1 MQIKWQGIIL
11 RFFLCAAV
19 LIMNSISQAGTP
31 MWTFTP
37 NPAFPPNVS
46 LTQSGYAYVQYTVT
60 NQSKKTKTLIMN
72 SIPGVTQMTTPGNCS
87 NPFTLAYQ
95 QSCALT
101 LFVEARHLVGNIKG
115 GPAVCDQ
122 GSSLQC
128 YQPGN
133 PLDITVRNARFVI
146 TPSAGAN
153 GIISPAKPQIAVANS
168 NLLFTATPNSGYQVY
183 QWYVDGNPAQWGG
196 LNFSLNTITANHTIE
211 VTFNQAAT
219 ILGGAE
225 NGQVYSSID
234 NGLTWTGAIPAPGYA
249 VNSIYATNTDI
260 YAGSADH
267 HVYRYSNSSGNW
279 DQGKSPDNSEV
290 LSVFVTTEPTQKTI
304 YAGTK
309 NGSLFYSKD
318 DRKSWTNRPLP
329 NAVTAVNGIYV
340 TNKTI
345 YIGSTDSNEGHVYY
359 SPVNGGSWTK
369 IPGPMDVKA
378 IRNIFVIN
386 ALLYANTASI
396 QIPPDSQGRGP
407 REYVYTYDLTTN
419 GPWSPFMDQ
428 AVYSFFVSTDGTS
441 MLAGTQDGFVYSL
454 MTGDLYGFI
463 TDTKINS
470 VFLLGVN

>member
-1 MQIKWQGIIL
+1 MQTKWRGIIL

-19 LIMNSISQAGTP
+19 FFMSSISQAGTP

-60 NQSKKTKTLIMN
+60 NQSRKTKTLIMN
-72 SIPGVTQMTTPGNCS
+72 SIPGITQMTTPGNCT

-95 QSCALT
+95 QYCTLT
-101 LFVEARHLVGNIKG
+101 LFVDGSQLVGNIKG
-115 GPAVCDQ
+115 GPAVCEH
-122 GSSLQC
+122 GSPLQC
-128 YQPGN
+128 YQPRN

-146 TPSAGAN
+146 TPSAGTN
-153 GIISPAKPQIAVANS
+153 GAISPDKPQTVVANS
-168 NLLFTATPNSGYQVY
+168 SLLFQATPNNGYQVY

-196 LNFSLNTITANHTIE
+196 LNFSLNSITVNHTVE
-211 VTFNQAAT
+211 VTFNQTAT
-219 ILGGAE
+219 IFGGAE
-225 NGQVYSSID
+225 NGQVYSSSD
-234 NGLTWTGAIPAPGYA
+234 NGLTWAGTIPAPGHA
-249 VNSIYATNTDI
+249 VNSIYATSTDI

-267 HVYRYSNSSGNW
+267 HVYRYSNGSGNW
-279 DQGKSPDNSEV
+279 DQGQSPDDSEV
-290 LSVFVTTEPTQKTI
+290 LSVFVTAENTQTTI

-309 NGSLFYSKD
+309 NGNLFYSTD
-318 DRKSWTNRPLP
+318 DRKSWTNRSLP

-340 TNKTI
+340 TNNTI

-369 IPGPMDVKA
+369 IPGPADVEA
-378 IRNIFVIN
+378 IRDIFVVN
-386 ALLYANTASI
+386 TLLYANTAPI
-396 QIPPDSQGRGP
+396 QIPPDSDGRGP
-407 REYVYTYDLTTN
+407 REYVYTYDLTTS
-419 GPWSPFMDQ
+419 GPWSSFMDQ
-428 AVYSFFVSTDGTS
+428 AVYSFFVSPDGTT

-470 VFLLGVN
+470 VFLLGAN